1 MSTAREAVLGRIR
14 TALADVPAEET
25 PGDVEVPR
33 AYDTGLDLHP
43 GARLDLFAER
53 VAEYQATVHRVAD
66 EVELRA
72 ALDAACERHAA
83 RRLVVAPGL
92 AAEWRPGAAELVE
105 DSGLD
110 HAALDAA
117 DGVLT
122 GCAAG
127 IALTGTIA
135 LDGGDRS
142 GRRAISLLPDLH
154 LCVVE
159 AAQVVGTVGEAL
171 ARLRPDRPVTFISGP
186 SATSDIELDRVEGVH
201 GPRRLEVFVL
211 G

>member
-1 MSTAREAVLGRIR
+1 MRA
-14 TALADVPAEET
+14 ALADVPEDER

-33 AYDTGLDLHP
+33 AYDTGLDLEP
-43 GARLDLFAER
+43 AARLDRFAER
-53 VAEYQATVHRVAD
+53 VAEYRATVHRVAD
-66 EVELRA
+66 EAGLRE
-72 ALDAACERHAA
+72 ALVAACARQGV
-83 RRLVVAPGL
+83 RRLVVAPGVPGG
-92 AAEWRPGAAELVE
+92 WRPPEVELME
-105 DSGLD
+105 DDRLD

-122 GCAAG
+122 GSAAG

-135 LDGGDRS
+135 LDGGPRS

-159 AAQVVGTVGEAL
+159 AGQVVGTVGEAL
-171 ARLRPDRPVTFISGP
+171 ARLTPDRPVTFVSGP